1 MRNEN
6 RGYVGIWNEIGIYLI
21 DIHEDSEKRGDKKV
35 IANNLEKSGKSNIQY
50 LISPPLYIIIRII
63 SF

>member
-21 DIHEDSEKRGDKKV
+21 DIQEDSEKQGDKKV
-35 IANNLEKSGKSNIQY
+35 NSQ
-50 LISPPLYIIIRII
+50 
-63 SF
+63 

>member
-21 DIHEDSEKRGDKKV
+21 DIHEDSEKGGGKK
-35 IANNLEKSGKSNIQY
+35 ANSQHLEKERKK
-50 LISPPLYIIIRII
+50 
-63 SF
+63 

>member
-21 DIHEDSEKRGDKKV
+21 DIHEDSEKQGDKKV
-35 IANNLEKSGKSNIQY
+35 NGQQLGKERKNNVCY
-50 LISPPLYIIIRII
+50 LIFTKEDVPLWKQEE
-63 SF
+63 

>member
-6 RGYVGIWNEIGIYLI
+6 RGYVGIWNEVGNYLI

-35 IANNLEKSGKSNIQY
+35 NSQQLGKE
-50 LISPPLYIIIRII
+50 RKK
-63 SF
+63 